1 MAKTFLD
8 RSSGPSHSP
17 GSKKVKRSETFKS
30 SKSSSGTS
38 AGSPTSSGENVGK
51 LKVWRSLT
59 RRHTVDNDVDQ
70 ISSKTSIK
78 STTKTTTTK
87 TSTKIGRT
95 NSAKYLSSKSSS
107 KNSVKI
113 QKNNSFSNAASRSL
127 SMKIATS
134 SSTESNISLEPISH
148 LRQDFR
154 RRPELQK
161 NMQRAALARN
171 QSAPSEAQFYVSDS
185 DNKNAKH
192 SSSWRNSLGSTFT
205 VFPKIAQIFQHF
217 EYDEM
222 VKMQHQTNVSLK
234 RRVTFSGSTDLSLVY

>member
-59 RRHTVDNDVDQ
+59 RRHTVDNDIEQ
-70 ISSKTSIK
+70 NSSKTSIK
-78 STTKTTTTK
+78 STTK

-95 NSAKYLSSKSSS
+95 NSAKYLSSKSLS
-107 KNSVKI
+107 KNSSKSSVKI
-113 QKNNSFSNAASRSL
+113 HKNNSFSNAASRSL

-171 QSAPSEAQFYVSDS
+171 QSAPSEAKFYVSENN
-185 DNKNAKH
+185 NKNAKH
-192 SSSWRNSLGSTFT
+192 ASSWRNSLGSTFT